1 MDFTHQLDLR
11 NDPLDLR
18 RRDLSQVYRPQR
30 EWIEGRGLLIVIAH
44 FFSGIG
50 AGAWLWSTLYDF
62 DVGRWLAFGCVVGL
76 SGVAHLAFLGRW
88 DRFWRMLR
96 RPHQSWISRGIWS
109 IGVFAAAAVAG
120 EVPSIATSRAGAL
133 VVGVSV
139 LAACAIL
146 AYEGF
151 VYAAS
156 KAIPFWRTRLLP
168 VLYIAYGLRG
178 GAALLLIA
186 AAFGV
191 AGFDVATVEAVK
203 LWVIVSTAVLIL
215 LYVVA
220 GSRAGGAARESV
232 SELIAGRISP
242 AFYGGAVLVGIL
254 VPIALTLVPETPGSL
269 ELLLLGAI
277 GMTSLIGDFYV
288 KYCIVKA
295 GVYTPLV
302 EATGVQQA
310 TA

>member
-1 MDFTHQLDLR
+1 
-11 NDPLDLR
+11 
-18 RRDLSQVYRPQR
+18 
-30 EWIEGRGLLIVIAH
+30 
-44 FFSGIG
+44 
-50 AGAWLWSTLYDF
+50 
-62 DVGRWLAFGCVVGL
+62 
-76 SGVAHLAFLGRW
+76 
-88 DRFWRMLR
+88 
-96 RPHQSWISRGIWS
+96 
-109 IGVFAAAAVAG
+109 VFAAAAVAG